1 MVEKVKGKVRGKTKE
16 ENAEETVGGSG
27 KVMEFYE
34 PNYMTSMLSG
44 YCVPPVEN
52 DNGCSKCAKSPSG
65 SHWWD
70 ISAPGQPSSDGRC
83 RYCGERRVF
92 WNTVEA
98 ALKAGEMVIRK
109 VKYGIEK
116 KEVEG

>member
-16 ENAEETVGGSG
+16 ENVEEAVGGAD
-27 KVMEFYE
+27 KIMEFYE

-44 YCVPPVEN
+44 YCVPPAEKN
-52 DNGCSKCAKSPSG
+52 NGRSKCDKSPSG
-65 SHWWD
+65 SHWWVM
-70 ISAPGQPSSDGRC
+70 SAPGQPSSAGRC
-83 RYCGERRVF
+83 RYCGDHRVF

-109 VKYGIEK
+109 VKYGIDKEK
-116 KEVEG
+116 DSR